1 MSTSQYAEAFK
12 RELPAFREMTEK
24 FYQQEVSIKDYKG
37 FSGRY
42 GSYAQR
48 GGKASMLRLRL
59 TCGRIDKAQLGFI
72 TEVIDR
78 YHIDKVHFTTCQSLQ
93 LHNLSG
99 ETACAI
105 MEKAI
110 DYGIL
115 SWGGGGDF
123 PRNVM
128 ASPLSGVEPGEHFD
142 VLPYAQ
148 AASDYLMRFITEV
161 KLPRKLKV
169 CFSNSPANTPH
180 ATFRDLGFAATAQG
194 TFDVYSAGGL
204 GMNPKKG
211 LCVARNVP
219 PDQILYYIKAMVNT
233 FLAYGNYENRAKA
246 RTRYM
251 QDVLGQDGYITA
263 YQEKLAE
270 VLASGEDLTLP
281 ITETP
286 IAKPG
291 DGGVI
296 SDARILSQKQPGL
309 YTVSYHPIGGTPA
322 PSKLGELYGLI
333 RDMEDVELRLGP
345 DETLYIVNCTSSE
358 ARKVLDAT
366 TDGAQNLFE
375 TSVACIGASIC
386 QVGLRDSQQ
395 LLQELV
401 DAIRPCQFADGVLPK
416 LRISGCPSSCGAHQ
430 VGSMAFRGGSKLVNK
445 KPVVA
450 FNLFVGGGEAQGQE
464 QFAEDWG
471 AIAQT
476 DIPAFLIDVGNAVT
490 AQHTTFDQWLPGHRD
505 ELKTIAAKYQG

>member
-1 MSTSQYAEAFK
+1 MNTSQYAEAFK

-24 FYQQEVSIKDYKG
+24 FYRQEVSVKDYKG

-59 TCGRIDKAQLGFI
+59 TCGRIDKEQLEFI
-72 TEVIDR
+72 ADVIER

-93 LHNLSG
+93 LHDLSG
-99 ETACAI
+99 EAACAI
-105 MEKAI
+105 MEEAI
-110 DYGIL
+110 SHGIL

-142 VLPYAQ
+142 VFPYAQ
-148 AASDYLMRFITEV
+148 ATADYLMRFITEV

-169 CFSNSPANTPH
+169 CFSNSPANEPH
-180 ATFRDLGFAATAQG
+180 ATFRDLGFVATAQG
-194 TFDVYSAGGL
+194 AFDVYSAGGL

-211 LCVARNVP
+211 LCVARDVP
-219 PDQILYYIKAMVNT
+219 PNEILYYVKAMVNT

-251 QDVLGQDGYITA
+251 QDTLGQEGYIRA
-263 YQEKLAE
+263 YQEKLVE
-270 VLASGEDLTLP
+270 TLSSGENLTLSV
-281 ITETP
+281 TETP
-286 IAKPG
+286 ITKAG
-291 DGGVI
+291 DGGTI
-296 SDARILSQKQPGL
+296 SHSRILSQKQPGL
-309 YTVSYHPIGGTPA
+309 YTVAYHPIGGTPA
-322 PSKLGELYGLI
+322 PSKLGELSALI

-345 DETLYIVNCTSSE
+345 DGTLYIVNCTSGE
-358 ARKVLDAT
+358 AGRVLDAT
-366 TDGAQNLFE
+366 ADGAQSLFE

-386 QVGLRDSQQ
+386 QVGLRDSQK
-395 LLQELV
+395 LLRELV
-401 DAIRPCQFADGVLPK
+401 EAIRPCRFADGVLPR

-450 FNLFVGGGEAQGQE
+450 FNLFVGGSDGQGQE

-471 AIAQT
+471 AMAQT

-490 AQHTTFDQWLPGHRD
+490 AQHTTFERWLPGHRD
-505 ELKTIAAKYQG
+505 ELRAIAAKYQG